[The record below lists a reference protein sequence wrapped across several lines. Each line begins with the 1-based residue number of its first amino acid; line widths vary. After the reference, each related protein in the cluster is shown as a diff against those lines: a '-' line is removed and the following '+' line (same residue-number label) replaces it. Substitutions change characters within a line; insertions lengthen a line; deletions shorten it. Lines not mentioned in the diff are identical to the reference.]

1 MSEGTPKRLFVAIVP
16 PAAALEH
23 LGHVVDSLEL
33 SRGDGAAARL
43 TAREGWHATLAFL
56 GQVPPT
62 QLPDAMSAVAR
73 AAQAFRAAPAPAPAP
88 AHSDAV
94 DGDVAPVGGGESA
107 GAGQSVGGGSSV
119 DGSSVD
125 GGGVVGGGGRG
136 SAVDDDAG
144 PGLRLRLVGG
154 GAFGDGER
162 QILWVGFGG
171 DLAGLRRLADAVR
184 RELAD
189 AGLTTDAREFR
200 AHLTISR
207 PRVPIHPELI
217 ASALRQLRDYA
228 GPLWTAGAIDLV
240 ASERVPTDAG
250 PRSRYTTLT
259 SAPL

>member
-33 SRGDGAAARL
+33 SRGDAAAARL

-62 QLPDAMSAVAR
+62 QLPDAVSAVAR
-73 AAQAFRAAPAPAPAP
+73 AAQAFRAAPAPA
-88 AHSDAV
+88 HSDAV
-94 DGDVAPVGGGESA
+94 D
-107 GAGQSVGGGSSV
+107 
-119 DGSSVD
+119 
-125 GGGVVGGGGRG
+125 GGGGRG

-184 RELAD
+184 RELTD